1 MKNLLITVLIL
12 AGLSSAFAQETQ
24 DTQVEDKEL
33 KGTIKVRVDGLSCP
47 FCAYG
52 LEKKLKKMEGVEKI
66 DISVEDAYA
75 LLTIED
81 GKTVTE
87 KAIRKNVKEAGFT
100 ARQITEVETDE

>member
-1 MKNLLITVLIL
+1 MKHLLIAVLLL
-12 AGLSSAFAQETQ
+12 AGLSAAFAQETQ
-24 DTQVEDKEL
+24 DAQDEDKEL

-66 DISVEDAYA
+66 EISIEDAYA

-81 GKTVTE
+81 GMVVSEKT
-87 KAIRKNVKEAGFT
+87 IRKNVKDAGFT
-100 ARQITEVETDE
+100 AREITELPPDE